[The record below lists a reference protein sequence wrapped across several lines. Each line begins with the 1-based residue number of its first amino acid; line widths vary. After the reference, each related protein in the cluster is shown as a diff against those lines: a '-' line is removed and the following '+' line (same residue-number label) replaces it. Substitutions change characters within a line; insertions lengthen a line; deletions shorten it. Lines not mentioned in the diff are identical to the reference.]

1 MSDSPAC
8 RGLWC
13 AIRVVACEEVGRS
26 PLTSGR
32 LRWNCNRN
40 CNCHETVASSS
51 ISSYTFEEGEKDH
64 PKDEVVIHVVLEH
77 ECKPKAK
84 V

>member
-1 MSDSPAC
+1 
-8 RGLWC
+8 L
-13 AIRVVACEEVGRS
+13 
-26 PLTSGR
+26 
-32 LRWNCNRN
+32 
-40 CNCHETVASSS
+40 